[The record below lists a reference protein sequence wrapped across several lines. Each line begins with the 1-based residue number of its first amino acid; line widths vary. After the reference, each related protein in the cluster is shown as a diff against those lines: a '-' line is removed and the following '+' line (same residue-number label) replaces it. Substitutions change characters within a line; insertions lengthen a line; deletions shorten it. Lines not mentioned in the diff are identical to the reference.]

1 MAERKEK
8 KKKSEKD
15 AMFLSIIS
23 FQSEGQ
29 DFFENLNTRKKADR
43 GFFSQRKHK
52 SEDIFS
58 VYSKNGKSK
67 PFSLFLI
74 NKSSF

>member
-23 FQSEGQ
+23 F
-29 DFFENLNTRKKADR
+29 
-43 GFFSQRKHK
+43 
-52 SEDIFS
+52 
-58 VYSKNGKSK
+58 
-67 PFSLFLI
+67 
-74 NKSSF
+74 